1 MVDLRSSALATGIGM
16 ALGLLGTIHGI
27 APVHAANPTVLIVSA
42 PAPTT
47 AIGAAA
53 SLVYLRAR

>member
-1 MVDLRSSALATGIGM
+1 M
-16 ALGLLGTIHGI
+16 ALGLLGTIHGL

>member
-16 ALGLLGTIHGI
+16 ALGLLGTIHGL
-27 APVHAANPTVLIVSA
+27 APLHAAKPTALIVSA
-42 PAPTT
+42 PASTS